1 MKDSKDESETRLLR
15 LEAEIK
21 EKDENYND
29 LLVEHRRLESRVSE
43 EVGELRMQA
52 RLKSDEYQRISNL
65 YEDNLL
71 LVKETKYENELLKN
85 KLDVLK

>member
-1 MKDSKDESETRLLR
+1 MKDSKDESENRLLR

-52 RLKSDEYQRISNL
+52 RLKSDEY
-65 YEDNLL
+65 
-71 LVKETKYENELLKN
+71 
-85 KLDVLK
+85 